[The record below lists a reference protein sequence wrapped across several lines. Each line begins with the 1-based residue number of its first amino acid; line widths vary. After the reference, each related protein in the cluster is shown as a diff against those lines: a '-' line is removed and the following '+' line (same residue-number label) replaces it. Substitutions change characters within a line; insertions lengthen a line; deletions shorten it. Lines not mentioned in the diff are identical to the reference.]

1 LTAELLIRDPLGER
15 TLSAADFPLSM
26 GGPGNT
32 VALGSLSAAPSAWIA
47 LHDGQL
53 FLQPAEGGASLLCNG
68 LAVTRST
75 WLRDGDVVDAGT
87 GRLRVRLR
95 GDIRVIEVE
104 DGSAGN
110 LTLPPVP
117 ASVEVVSGGGGTD
130 EDEKIEAVAFRRP
143 DAADAPRR
151 PPLAA
156 AAAVLGAALLAMVLW
171 FLWTGRSIEVITHPS
186 AESVSLRG
194 GFPVLPTGGRV
205 FLRPGHYDLVAERK
219 GYETLRRPVVV
230 TDATGQQFE
239 FVLQALPGR
248 LRVDVPVTVAIL
260 IDGKPAGRAPGEFKL
275 RAGRH
280 IIALHADRYLP
291 FQSEV
296 DIAGEDRQQVL
307 QAKLVPAWAVLE
319 VLSEPSAAE
328 VRVGGQVRGTTP
340 VKLELGAGSHRVE
353 LRHAGYQDWVT
364 DVQITANQPQTLG
377 PVRLGLPD
385 ARLVLRSNPT
395 GANVSVGG
403 AYRGRT
409 PIEIDVRPE
418 VVLPIVIAKD
428 GYGSATSSIT
438 LGPGENRTIDLS
450 LVPILGE
457 LTVQG
462 TPSNAEVLADGSS
475 LGKIGQ
481 TYRLPAATH
490 QLEVRAQGFRS
501 YKASVT
507 PRPNL
512 PQVIDVRLD
521 AAHGQDASAAA
532 TVGTTGA
539 ASAVASSGGSAA
551 PAPAPQGPPPAV
563 IRTHSG
569 QELKLVPAG
578 AFTMGSPRRESGR
591 RANESQR
598 PVELRRRFYLAT
610 REVTNAEFRQFR
622 SDHRSGYVGQNTL
635 ERDKQPVAM
644 VSWQEAAAY
653 CNWLSKQDGLPAAY
667 ESKAGRLAPVQP
679 LNTGY
684 RLPTEAEWEWVARR
698 NPDGTLRKYPWGDAL
713 PVPAG
718 AGNFADRSSQ
728 PPLQEIL
735 PDYDD
740 GNPVSAPVGSFAPNA
755 LGFYDL
761 GGNVAEWTS
770 DLYTVQPAASTVA
783 VDPLATGDGNLYVIR
798 GSSWRHATVTELRL
812 AFRDYGEGGRD
823 DVGLRIARYAE

>member
-1 LTAELLIRDPLGER
+1 LSAELLIRDPLGER
-15 TLSAADFPLSM
+15 ALSAADFPLSV

-32 VALGSLSAAPSAWIA
+32 IALASLPAAPGAWIA

-53 FLQPAEGGASLLCNG
+53 FLQPAEGGARLLCNG

-87 GRLRVRLR
+87 GRLRIQLR
-95 GDIRVIEVE
+95 GDARVVAVE

-110 LTLPPVP
+110 LTLPPEP
-117 ASVEVVSGGGGTD
+117 ASVEVVSGGGADDNET
-130 EDEKIEAVAFRRP
+130 IEAVVFRRP
-143 DAADAPRR
+143 DATDAPRR
-151 PPLAA
+151 PSLAA
-156 AAAVLGAALLAMVLW
+156 AAGLLGAALLAAVLW
-171 FLWTGRSIEVITHPS
+171 FLWTGRSIEVITHP
-186 AESVSLRG
+186 AADSVSVHG
-194 GFPVLPTGGRV
+194 GFPALPTGGRL
-205 FLRPGHYDLVAERK
+205 FLRPGRYELVAERK
-219 GYETLRRPVVV
+219 GYETLRRAVVV
-230 TDATGQQFE
+230 SDATGQQFE
-239 FVLQALPGR
+239 FALQKLPGR
-248 LRVDVPVTVAIL
+248 LRVEVPVTAEVS
-260 IDGKPAGRAPGEFKL
+260 IDGKLAGRAPGELKL
-275 RAGRH
+275 RPGRH
-280 IIALHADRYLP
+280 IVALSADRYLP
-291 FQSEV
+291 FQTEV

-328 VRVGGQVRGTTP
+328 VRVGGEVRGATP

-353 LRHAGYQDWVT
+353 LRHSGYKDWVT
-364 DVQITANQPQTLG
+364 DVQVVANQPQTLG

-385 ARLVLRSNPT
+385 ARLVLRSSPV

-409 PIEIDVRPE
+409 PVEIEVRPE
-418 VVLPIVIAKD
+418 VALPVVIAKD
-428 GYGSATSSIT
+428 GYESATSSVT
-438 LGPGENRTIDLS
+438 LAAGESRSLDLN
-450 LVPILGE
+450 LAPILGE
-457 LTVQG
+457 LTVKG
-462 TPSNAEVLADGSS
+462 TPSNAEVLADGRS

-481 TYRLPAATH
+481 TYRLPSATH
-490 QLEVRAQGFRS
+490 QLEVRAQGFHS

-512 PQVIDVRLD
+512 PQVIEVRLD
-521 AAHGQDASAAA
+521 AAHGEDASAASPAAGA
-532 TVGTTGA
+532 TVAAA
-539 ASAVASSGGSAA
+539 ASGGAGA
-551 PAPAPQGPPPAV
+551 TAAPAPQGPLSAV
-563 IRTHSG
+563 IRTKAG

-578 AFTMGSPRRESGR
+578 TFTMGSPRRESGR
-591 RANESQR
+591 RANEAQR

-622 SDHRSGYVGQNTL
+622 ADHRSGYVGQNTL

-653 CNWLSKQDGLPAAY
+653 CNWLSALDGLPAAY
-667 ESKAGRLAPVQP
+667 QSKAGRLVPVQP
-679 LNTGY
+679 MNTGY
-684 RLPTEAEWEWVARR
+684 RLPTEAEWEWAARANR
-698 NPDGTLRKYPWGDAL
+698 DGTLRKYPWGDAL

-761 GGNVAEWTS
+761 GGNVAEWAG
-770 DLYTVQPAASTVA
+770 DLYTVQPATSAVA
-783 VDPLATGDGNLYVIR
+783 VDPLATGDGKLYVIR

-812 AFRDYGEGGRD
+812 AYRDYGEGGRD